1 MLAAALLG
9 AGCATRLN
17 TVPVSLMTRSESR
30 FLAAVGTLMD
40 TGDLTQQAAVEGA
53 IGAPLALSREQ
64 PAMFG
69 AARYYRPAPGSLA
82 ARAGVVWESV
92 TLDGSPPRPTR
103 VASLE
108 ISSLEPLVC
117 VDERAVMQRFPG
129 HAIDDTASAV
139 TVYSGPGQEGEFY
152 VRFTKGTGER
162 CFVTAT
168 LVQNS
173 SRS

>member
-1 MLAAALLG
+1 MALLG

-17 TVPVSLMTRSESR
+17 TVPVSLMTRSEPR
-30 FLAAVGTLMD
+30 FLAAVGQLMQ

-69 AARYYRPAPGSLA
+69 EARYYRPAPGSLA
-82 ARAGVVWESV
+82 ARAGVIWENV
-92 TLDGSPPRPTR
+92 TLDASPPRPTR

-117 VDERAVMQRFPG
+117 VDEQAVTKRFPG
-129 HAIDDTASAV
+129 YAIQDTSAGV

-152 VRFTKGTGER
+152 VRFTRGTGER